1 MALGTREMTVL
12 ALPSPQCP
20 LILEITGQIFQER
33 GMLGWGRGVPQ
44 AVQGLPP
51 ASPLSSLS
59 RAPASLPQAVQGLP
73 PASPLSSWSRAPASP
88 SQSLSLCHL
97 SGCWW
102 EYTGTF
108 GFCPLAAGTK
118 DAAVVFS
125 YLAAMK
131 FHSSSFSRLRKQK
144 LAVRKQEKLK
154 MCPAILLVGII
165 KIKPVTELN
174 RKDLFLPRTS
184 YSSRMA

>member
-20 LILEITGQIFQER
+20 LILEITGKIFQER
-33 GMLGWGRGVPQ
+33 GMLGWGRGMPQ
-44 AVQGLPP
+44 AVQGLRP
-51 ASPLSSLS
+51 
-59 RAPASLPQAVQGLP
+59 V
-73 PASPLSSWSRAPASP
+73 SPLSSWSRAPASP

-108 GFCPLAAGTK
+108 GFCPLAAGKK
-118 DAAVVFS
+118 DAAVIFS
-125 YLAAMK
+125 YLAAIK

-144 LAVRKQEKLK
+144 LAVRKHENLK

-174 RKDLFLPRTS
+174 RKDLFLPKTS
-184 YSSRMA
+184 YSSRVA